1 MKKRICTILLLLLFV
16 PLLRAAGYTPE
27 QVPNVHQT
35 DGRRF
40 VSNPDGILS
49 AETVTRL
56 DQMLL
61 DLQGVNTSEVA
72 VVALESIGDTSPDL
86 FATDLFTRWGIGKQN
101 DNGLLVL
108 LVLDQRRIVFRTGYG
123 LEGVLPDAICKRIQT
138 QYILPR
144 FKEGNYDQ
152 GMLDGITAVS
162 RILTDPA
169 AVEEITAPQQ
179 VQGLEIDWGRIFN
192 IYLTVSLVVSHIL
205 LFTMLWIMARYARK
219 GPYEQYK
226 RLVAFRPFLLT
237 GSFIFPFF
245 VWLLYAGIN
254 RRLRRLR
261 NKPRK
266 CESCGSPMRKLNEE
280 EDNLYLTPQENTE
293 EHLNSVDYDV
303 WLCDHC
309 GNTLVYPYENQFTQY
324 QRCPYCHSRAYS
336 LEGDYILRR
345 ATAVSTGL
353 GEKRYTCAHCH
364 KTVRKSYIIPV
375 AAAAAIIGGSG
386 RGGGFGGGGFGGGFG
401 GGSTGGGG
409 ASSGW

>member
-1 MKKRICTILLLLLFV
+1 MKRTCCTLLLILLFI
-16 PLLRAAGYTPE
+16 PLLWAAGYTVD

-49 AETVTRL
+49 AETVSRI

-61 DLQGVNTSEVA
+61 DLQEANTSEVA
-72 VVALESIGDTSPDL
+72 VVALQSIGNNDIDL

-108 LVLDQRRIVFRTGYG
+108 LVLDQRRITFRTGYG
-123 LEGVLPDAICKRIQT
+123 MEGLLPDAICKRIQT

-152 GMLDGITAVS
+152 GMLDGIATIT
-162 RILTDPA
+162 RIITTPE
-169 AVEEITAPQQ
+169 AVEELTAPP
-179 VQGLEIDWGRIFN
+179 VKGIEVDWSEIFN
-192 IYLTVSLVVSHIL
+192 IYLTVSLIVSHIL
-205 LFTMLWIMARYARK
+205 LFAMLWTLARYARK

-226 RLVAFRPFLLT
+226 RLVAYRPILLT

-245 VWLLYAGIN
+245 VWLLYWSTN
-254 RRLRRLR
+254 RRLKRLR

-266 CESCGSPMRKLNEE
+266 CESCGSTMHKLSEE
-280 EDNLYLTPQENTE
+280 EDNLYLSPQENTE
-293 EHLNSVDYDV
+293 EQLNSVDYDV
-303 WLCDHC
+303 WLCDQC

-324 QRCPYCHSRAYS
+324 QRCPYCHSLSYS
-336 LEGDYILRR
+336 FEGDYILRR
-345 ATAVSTGL
+345 ATTMSTGL
-353 GEKRYTCAHCH
+353 GEKRYSCAHCH
-364 KTVRKSYIIPV
+364 KIDRKAYVIPV
-375 AAAAAIIGGSG
+375 VVAATIIGGSG

-401 GGSTGGGG
+401 GGATGGGG

>member
-1 MKKRICTILLLLLFV
+1 MKRTCILFLILLFI
-16 PLLRAAGYTPE
+16 PLLWAAEYTVD

-49 AETVTRL
+49 PETVSRI
-56 DQMLL
+56 DSMLL
-61 DLQGVNTSEVA
+61 FLQEANTSEVA
-72 VVALESIGDTSPDL
+72 VVALQSIGNNDIDL

-108 LVLDQRRIVFRTGYG
+108 LVLDQRRITFRTGYG
-123 LEGVLPDAICKRIQT
+123 MEGLLPDAICKRIQT

-152 GMLDGITAVS
+152 GMLDGIATIT
-162 RILTDPA
+162 RIITTPEA
-169 AVEEITAPQQ
+169 IEELTAPP
-179 VQGLEIDWGRIFN
+179 VKGLEIDWGKIFN
-192 IYLTVSLVVSHIL
+192 GYLTVSLVVSHIL
-205 LFTMLWIMARYARK
+205 LFAMLWTVARYARK

-226 RLVAFRPFLLT
+226 RLTAFRPFLLV

-245 VWLLYAGIN
+245 VWLLYGGLS
-254 RRLRRLR
+254 RRLKRLR

-293 EHLNSVDYDV
+293 ESLNSVDYDV
-303 WLCDHC
+303 WLCDQC

-336 LEGDYILRR
+336 FDGDYILRR
-345 ATAVSTGL
+345 ATTMSTGL
-353 GEKRYTCAHCH
+353 GEKRYSCAHCH
-364 KTVRKSYIIPV
+364 KIDHKTYTIPV
-375 AAAAAIIGGSG
+375 IVAATLIGGSG

-401 GGSTGGGG
+401 GGATGGGG

>member
-1 MKKRICTILLLLLFV
+1 MKRFCTILLLLLFV
-16 PLLRAAGYTPE
+16 PLLRAVEYTPA

-49 AETVTRL
+49 PETVDTL
-56 DQMLL
+56 DRTLFG
-61 DLQGVNTSEVA
+61 LQEATTSEVA
-72 VVALESIGDTSPDL
+72 VVALQSIGQADTDL
-86 FATDLFTRWGIGKQN
+86 FATELFTQWGIGKKN

-108 LVLDQRRIVFRTGYG
+108 LVLDQRRITFRTGYG
-123 LEGVLPDAICKRIQT
+123 LEGVLPDAICKRIQSR
-138 QYILPR
+138 YILPR
-144 FKEGNYDQ
+144 FREGNYDQ
-152 GMLDGITAVS
+152 GMIDGITAVS

-169 AVEEITAPQQ
+169 AAEEITAAPQ
-179 VQGLEIDWGRIFN
+179 VQGIEIDWGKIFN
-192 IYLTVSLVVSHIL
+192 GYITISLIVSHIL
-205 LFTMLWIMARYARK
+205 LFAMLWIVARYARK

-226 RLVAFRPFLLT
+226 RLVAFRPFLLV

-245 VWLLYAGIN
+245 VWLLYGGLN
-254 RRLRRLR
+254 RRLKRLR

-266 CESCGSPMRKLNEE
+266 CESCGGTMRKLNEE

-293 EHLNSVDYDV
+293 EQLNSVDYDV
-303 WLCDHC
+303 WLCDQC

-336 LEGDYILRR
+336 FEGDHILRR
-345 ATAVSTGL
+345 ATTASTGL
-353 GEKRYTCAHCH
+353 GEKRYICAHCH
-364 KTVRKSYIIPV
+364 KIDRKQYIIPV
-375 AAAAAIIGGSG
+375 IVAATVIGGSG

-401 GGSTGGGG
+401 GGATGGGG

>member
-1 MKKRICTILLLLLFV
+1 MKRTCILFLILLFI
-16 PLLRAAGYTPE
+16 PLLWAAEYTVD

-49 AETVTRL
+49 PETVSRI
-56 DQMLL
+56 DSMLL
-61 DLQGVNTSEVA
+61 FLQEANTSEVA
-72 VVALESIGDTSPDL
+72 VVALQSIGNNDIDL

-108 LVLDQRRIVFRTGYG
+108 LVLDQRRITFRTCYG
-123 LEGVLPDAICKRIQT
+123 MEGLLPDAICKRIQT

-152 GMLDGITAVS
+152 GMLDGIATIT
-162 RILTDPA
+162 RIITTPEA
-169 AVEEITAPQQ
+169 IEELTAPP
-179 VQGLEIDWGRIFN
+179 VKGLEIDWGKIFN
-192 IYLTVSLVVSHIL
+192 GYLTVSLVVSHIL
-205 LFTMLWIMARYARK
+205 LFAMLWTVARYARK

-226 RLVAFRPFLLT
+226 RLTAFRPFLLV

-245 VWLLYAGIN
+245 VWLLYGGLS
-254 RRLRRLR
+254 RRLKRLR

-293 EHLNSVDYDV
+293 ESLNSVDYDV
-303 WLCDHC
+303 WLCDQC

-336 LEGDYILRR
+336 FDGDYILRR
-345 ATAVSTGL
+345 ATTMSTGL
-353 GEKRYTCAHCH
+353 GEKRYSCAHCH
-364 KTVRKSYIIPV
+364 KIDHKTYTIPV
-375 AAAAAIIGGSG
+375 IVAATLIGGSG

-401 GGSTGGGG
+401 GGATGGGG

>member
-1 MKKRICTILLLLLFV
+1 MKRTCTLLLILLCI
-16 PLLRAAGYTPE
+16 PLLWAAEYTVD

-49 AETVTRL
+49 PETVSRIDT
-56 DQMLL
+56 MLL
-61 DLQGVNTSEVA
+61 GLQEANTSEVA
-72 VVALESIGDTSPDL
+72 VVALQSIGNNDIDL

-108 LVLDQRRIVFRTGYG
+108 LVLDQRRITFRTGYG
-123 LEGVLPDAICKRIQT
+123 MEGLLPDAICKRIQT

-152 GMLDGITAVS
+152 GMLDGIATIT
-162 RILTDPA
+162 RIITTPEA
-169 AVEEITAPQQ
+169 IEELTAPP
-179 VQGLEIDWGRIFN
+179 VKGLEIDWGKIFN
-192 IYLTVSLVVSHIL
+192 GYLTVSLVVSHIL
-205 LFTMLWIMARYARK
+205 LFAMLWTVARYARK

-226 RLVAFRPFLLT
+226 RLTAFRPFLLV

-245 VWLLYAGIN
+245 VWLLYGGLS
-254 RRLRRLR
+254 RRLKRLR

-293 EHLNSVDYDV
+293 ESLNSVDYDV

-309 GNTLVYPYENQFTQY
+309 GNTLIYPYENQFTQY

-336 LEGDYILRR
+336 FDGDYILRR
-345 ATAVSTGL
+345 ATTMSTGL
-353 GEKRYTCAHCH
+353 GEKRYSCAHCH
-364 KTVRKSYIIPV
+364 KIDHKTYTIPV
-375 AAAAAIIGGSG
+375 IVAATLIGGSG

-401 GGSTGGGG
+401 GGATGGGG